1 MLNADLTNSI
11 LQTLDATQLPEFLF
25 HHTERRL
32 LPPVY
37 EEGIHR
43 QSRRHVHMMPTV
55 QLQQKPRY
63 QVAIP
68 IQVSQLDP
76 TKLFKN
82 TMGTN
87 LYEDDIQP
95 TALLKPV
102 TEQPSS
108 TDKR

>member
-1 MLNADLTNSI
+1 
-11 LQTLDATQLPEFLF
+11 
-25 HHTERRL
+25 
-32 LPPVY
+32 
-37 EEGIHR
+37 
-43 QSRRHVHMMPTV
+43 MMPTV

-82 TMGTN
+82 TMDTN
-87 LYEDDIQP
+87 LYEDNIQP

-108 TDKR
+108 TDER